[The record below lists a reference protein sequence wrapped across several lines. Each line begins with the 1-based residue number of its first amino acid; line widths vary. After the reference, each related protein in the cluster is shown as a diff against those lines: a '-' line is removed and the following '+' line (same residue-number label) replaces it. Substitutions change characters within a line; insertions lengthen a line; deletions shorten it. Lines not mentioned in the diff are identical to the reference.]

1 MRDYW
6 LSKLCFDLQQRAA
19 AAAYRANRA
28 QVLDRYPLDPQVRA
42 ALEGDDVC
50 GVARAGINPYLLRFY
65 FFVAGMNDETFI
77 RELRKLGS

>member
-6 LSKLCFDLQQRAA
+6 LSKLCFDLQQPAA
-19 AAAYRANRA
+19 AAEYRAHRT
-28 QVLDRYPLDPQVRA
+28 QVLDRYPLQPDIRA
-42 ALEGDDVC
+42 ALERDDVSTI
-50 GVARAGINPYLLRFY
+50 ARAGINPYLLRFY